1 MNTTSSHYDTHES
14 TEKPSSPEGVGTRK
28 REGVF
33 LLMADK
39 TEEFSKALRYAAR
52 LAEYSH
58 SHIGLVYVIEE
69 QGFQHWGNI
78 EERMQAELRIEAEN
92 CLHDMAT
99 KVNSITGERPAFYI
113 EQGTKA
119 EALVSIIN
127 KDHTVKMLILG
138 GDTQGSP
145 GPLVSYFSGKGL
157 GRLRVPLTVVPGHL
171 EMSDIDNIF

>member
-1 MNTTSSHYDTHES
+1 MTHDIPNDRLERPLNG
-14 TEKPSSPEGVGTRK
+14 EDAGLKK

-33 LLMADK
+33 LLVADK

-78 EERMQAELRIEAEN
+78 EERMQAELRAEAES
-92 CLHDMAT
+92 CLYDMAT
-99 KVNSITGERPAFYI
+99 KVNGITGERPALYI
-113 EQGTKA
+113 EQGSKVD
-119 EALVSIIN
+119 ALVSIIN

-157 GRLRVPLTVVPGHL
+157 GHLRVPLTVVPGHL
-171 EMSDIDNIF
+171 EMLDIDNIF

>member
-1 MNTTSSHYDTHES
+1 MMTQENSATG
-14 TEKPSSPEGVGTRK
+14 TEKPYNPENQGIKK

-33 LLMADK
+33 LLVADK
-39 TEEFSKALRYAAR
+39 TEEFTKALRYAAR

-78 EERMQAELRIEAEN
+78 EERMQAELRAEAEG
-92 CLHDMAT
+92 CLYDMAT
-99 KVNSITGERPAFYI
+99 KVNGITGERPAFYI
-113 EQGTKA
+113 AEGSKA
-119 EALVSIIN
+119 EALVSIIDN
-127 KDHTVKMLILG
+127 DHTVKMLILG

-157 GRLRVPLTVVPGHL
+157 GNLRVPLTIVPGHL

>member
-1 MNTTSSHYDTHES
+1 MTTTSQHDGNDS
-14 TEKPSSPEGVGTRK
+14 TEKPFNPESVGMRK
-28 REGVF
+28 KEGVF
-33 LLMADK
+33 LLVADK
-39 TEEFSKALRYAAR
+39 TEEFTKALRYAAR

-78 EERMQAELRIEAEN
+78 EERMQAELRAEAEH
-92 CLHDMAT
+92 CLYDMAT

-113 EQGTKA
+113 EQGSKA
-119 EALVSIIN
+119 DALVSVIN

-157 GRLRVPLTVVPGHL
+157 GYLRVPLTVVPGHL